1 MIRTQIYLPKQL
13 YENIKLRAKMA
24 DKPAAQVIREYI
36 DKGMETQQRPA
47 QKDGLMKLASLNI
60 TGGPNDLASNL
71 DDYLYGDK
79 K

>member
-13 YENIKLRAKMA
+13 YENIKLQAKMA

-36 DKGMETQQRPA
+36 DKGMEAQQRPA

-60 TGGPNDLASNL
+60 TGGPKDLASNL